1 MSPSLQRREL
11 RLHGHPVAY
20 HAAGSGPVLL
30 LVHGITSNADTWRDV
45 AGALAKH
52 HTVVAPDLLGHG
64 GSAKPRG
71 DYSLGAYASGL
82 RDLMAAL
89 GHERA
94 TVVGHSMG
102 GGVAMQLAYQF
113 PERVERLALVSSGGL
128 GREVALV
135 LRAATLPGA
144 EWVLPWL
151 VRRGPR
157 DVLYAGA
164 QVLAR
169 LGRRTPADVRGTAL
183 GLRSLADDPARRAFL
198 HTARSIIEPGGQRVS
213 ATDRLYLA
221 EDMPTLIV
229 WGERDPMIPA
239 DHGRAAHAA
248 IPHSRLE
255 LFPDA
260 GHYPFAEDP
269 ERFVAVL
276 RDFVTKTTPYAYDEE
291 AIRRRLREGAPI
303 RKAA

>member
-1 MSPSLQRREL
+1 MSLQRHEL

-20 HAAGSGPVLL
+20 YAAGSGPVVLL
-30 LVHGITSNADTWRDV
+30 IHGITSSADAWRAV
-45 AGALAKH
+45 IPALAER

-82 RDLMAAL
+82 RDLLAAL
-89 GHERA
+89 GHPRA

-102 GGVAMQLAYQF
+102 GGIAMQLAYQF

-128 GREVALV
+128 GREVALA

-151 VRRGPR
+151 TRRGPR
-157 DVLYAGA
+157 DALG
-164 QVLAR
+164 LASGL
-169 LGRRTPADVRGTAL
+169 LGRAGLRTAADVRGTAR
-183 GLRSLADDPARRAFL
+183 GLASLSDPEARRAFL
-198 HTARSIIEPGGQRVS
+198 HTARSILEPSGQRVS

-221 EDMPTLIV
+221 EGMPTLIV

-239 DHGRAAHAA
+239 AHGAAAHAA

-255 LFPDA
+255 LFAGA
-260 GHYPFAEDP
+260 GHYPFDEDP
-269 ERFVAVL
+269 DRFVDVL
-276 RDFVTKTTPYAYDEE
+276 RDFIAGSEAAVYDED
-291 AIRRRLREGAPI
+291 AIRARLRTGAP
-303 RKAA
+303 A

>member
-1 MSPSLQRREL
+1 MSPSMRRREL

-20 HAAGSGPVLL
+20 YAAGSGPVLL
-30 LVHGITSNADTWRDV
+30 LIHGITSSADAWRDV
-45 AGALAKH
+45 AEALARD

-128 GREVALV
+128 GREVGFA

-151 VRRGPR
+151 VRRGPS
-157 DVLYAGA
+157 DVL
-164 QVLAR
+164 
-169 LGRRTPADVRGTAL
+169 
-183 GLRSLADDPARRAFL
+183 DP
-198 HTARSIIEPGGQRVS
+198 TGQRVS

-221 EDMPTLIV
+221 EGMPTLIV

-260 GHYPFAEDP
+260 GHYPFADDP
-269 ERFVAVL
+269 ARFVAVL
-276 RDFVTKTTPYAYDEE
+276 TDFVATTEPSVYDEE

-303 RKAA
+303 GVAA

>member
-1 MSPSLQRREL
+1 VSLERREL

-20 HAAGSGPVLL
+20 YAAGSGPVVLL
-30 LVHGITSNADTWRDV
+30 IHGITSSSEAWHAV
-45 AGALAKH
+45 IPALAED
-52 HTVVAPDLLGHG
+52 HTVIAADLLGHG

-82 RDLMAAL
+82 RDLLAAL
-89 GHERA
+89 GHTRA

-128 GREVALV
+128 GREVSFV

-144 EWVLPWL
+144 DLVLPL
-151 VRRGPR
+151 LTRSAPR
-157 DVLYAGA
+157 AALGA
-164 QVLAR
+164 ASQLLGR
-169 LGRRTPADVRGTAL
+169 LGLRTAADVRGTAL
-183 GLRSLADDPARRAFL
+183 GLASLSDPLARRAFL
-198 HTARSIIEPGGQRVS
+198 HTARSILDSSGQRVS

-221 EDMPTLIV
+221 EGMPTLIV

-239 DHGRAAHAA
+239 AHGIAAHAA

-255 LFPDA
+255 LFPQA
-260 GHYPFAEDP
+260 GHYPFDEDP

-276 RDFVTKTTPYAYDEE
+276 GDFIAGTEAAVYDEE
-291 AIRRRLREGAPI
+291 EVRRRLRAGA
-303 RKAA
+303 AA

>member
-1 MSPSLQRREL
+1 VSPLERREL

-20 HAAGSGPVLL
+20 YTAGSGPVVLL
-30 LVHGITSNADTWRDV
+30 IHGITSSADAWREV
-45 AGALAKH
+45 VPALASRY
-52 HTVVAPDLLGHG
+52 TVVAPDLLGHG

-102 GGVAMQLAYQF
+102 GGIAMQLAYQF
-113 PERVERLALVSSGGL
+113 PERVERMVLVSSGGL
-128 GREVALV
+128 GKEVGLV

-144 EWVLPWL
+144 EWVLP
-151 VRRGPR
+151 VITRRGPR
-157 DVLYAGA
+157 DV
-164 QVLAR
+164 VL
-169 LGRRTPADVRGTAL
+169 LGSSLMSRVGMRTRADARGTAL
-183 GLRSLADDPARRAFL
+183 GLSSLSDPRARRAFL
-198 HTARSIIEPGGQRVS
+198 HTARSIIDGAGQRVS

-221 EDMPTLIV
+221 ENMPTLIV

-239 DHGRAAHAA
+239 EHGIAAHAL

-255 LFPDA
+255 LFPGA
-260 GHYPFAEDP
+260 GHYPFDEDP
-269 ERFVAVL
+269 ERFAEVLHDFIGGTPAAV
-276 RDFVTKTTPYAYDEE
+276 YDEE
-291 AIRRRLREGAPI
+291 TTRRLLREGA
-303 RKAA
+303 AAA